1 MSIWD
6 ISNDIDVISY
16 KISSVRNVLEIIA
29 ERIVDEPESGAVW
42 AASEMLETL
51 EEKLMAI
58 GEKAMELHRAEH
70 AEHAELIKPTKEKKK

>member
-6 ISNDIDVISY
+6 ISNEMDVISY

-29 ERIVDEPESGAVW
+29 ERIVDETESGAIW
-42 AASEMLETL
+42 AASEMLEVL

-58 GEKAMELHRAEH
+58 GEKAMDLHKAESQ
-70 AEHAELIKPTKEKKK
+70 KPTKEKKK

>member
-1 MSIWD
+1 MSLWD
-6 ISNDIDVISY
+6 ISNEIDVISY
-16 KISSVRNVLEIIA
+16 KISSVRNVLELIA

-42 AASEMLETL
+42 AASEMLEVL

-70 AEHAELIKPTKEKKK
+70 TTLAKPTKEKKK

>member
-1 MSIWD
+1 MSYWD

-16 KISSVRNVLEIIA
+16 KISSVRNVLELIA

-70 AEHAELIKPTKEKKK
+70 AELIKPTKEKKK